1 VNAGASGPTQLLPH
15 EFEGLRRV
23 IRQVAGIHLRETK
36 KPLVA
41 GRLQRRL
48 RELGLESFSDYLRL
62 VEDSANGDE
71 RKELINCIT
80 TNKTSFFR
88 EPHHFDF
95 LRGKVIP
102 EILERVRAGMPK
114 RIRIWSAG
122 CSTGQEPWTIAM
134 TVADAL
140 GSLAGWDVRI
150 LASDLDT
157 NVLESAEHAVYD
169 DEELASVPAPLRDR
183 WFEPVA
189 GGHRVN
195 GALRALVTFR
205 RINLVDFSSWKI
217 RTHFDVIFCRN
228 VAIYFD
234 RPTQEAL
241 FDGLASL
248 LEPTGYL
255 LSGHSENLHGLSHV
269 LRPLGN
275 TVHVPM
281 AQPSGALRG
290 PRPAP
295 AVQPR
300 NIPPSPSPSSSPS
313 PSPSTPEIAIQVG
326 GVQASATGARLRT
339 TLGSCIAVC
348 LHDPEAQVGG
358 MNHFLLPHDRTGNRG
373 PSSFGVHAME
383 MLINAMMKLGGE
395 RHRFVAKVFGASQQF
410 GPGSQHH
417 VAKKNADFVLRFL
430 ADEGIPVVAQ
440 KLGARSALS
449 VVFDTAEGRAFVRTF
464 NRAPGVVEAERRHLA
479 ALSSASRSF
488 ADDITFFGA
497 A

>member
-1 VNAGASGPTQLLPH
+1 MTAGSSGPTQLLPH

-48 RELGLESFSDYLRL
+48 RELGLESFSEYLRL

-102 EILERVRAGMPK
+102 EIVERVRAGMPR

-157 NVLESAEHAVYD
+157 NVLETAERAVYD

-183 WFEPVA
+183 WFESFA
-189 GGHRVN
+189 GGHRVK
-195 GALRALVTFR
+195 GPLRTLVTFR
-205 RINLVDFSSWKI
+205 RINLVEFSSWKI

-275 TVHVPM
+275 TVHVPL
-281 AQPSGALRG
+281 AQPSGALRR
-290 PRPAP
+290 PQPAP
-295 AVQPR
+295 AVQAR
-300 NIPPSPSPSSSPS
+300 NTPLST
-313 PSPSTPEIAIQVG
+313 STPEIALQVG

-348 LHDPEAQVGG
+348 LHDREARVGG
-358 MNHFLLPHDRTGNRG
+358 MNHFLLPHDRTGSRG

-395 RHRFVAKVFGASQQF
+395 RHRFVAKVFGASEQF
-410 GPGSQHH
+410 GSGSQHH

-430 ADEGIPVVAQ
+430 AEEGIPVVAQ
-440 KLGARSALS
+440 KLGGRAALS
-449 VVFDTAEGRAFVRTF
+449 VVFETAEGRAFVRTF
-464 NRAPGVVEAERRHLA
+464 DRAPDVVEAERRHLA
-479 ALSSASRSF
+479 ALSSRRRAF
-488 ADDITFFGA
+488 DDDITFFGA

>member
-1 VNAGASGPTQLLPH
+1 MNAGTSGPTRLLPH

-48 RELGLESFSDYLRL
+48 RALGLETFSDYLRL

-102 EILERVRAGMPK
+102 EVVERARAGMPK

-157 NVLESAEHAVYD
+157 NVLEAAERAVYD
-169 DEELASVPAPLRDR
+169 DEELASVPAPQRDR

-189 GGHRVN
+189 GGQRVK
-195 GALRALVTFR
+195 APLRSLVTFR

-275 TVHVPM
+275 TVHVPV
-281 AQPSGALRG
+281 AQSGGALRG

-295 AVQPR
+295 VEQAR
-300 NIPPSPSPSSSPS
+300 HMPPST
-313 PSPSTPEIAIQVG
+313 STSTSTSTSEIALQVG
-326 GVQASATGARLRT
+326 GVQASAAGARLRT

-348 LHDPEAQVGG
+348 LHDPESRVGG

-395 RHRFVAKVFGASQQF
+395 RHRFVAKVFGASEQL
-410 GPGSQHH
+410 GPGSQSH

-430 ADEGIPVVAQ
+430 AEEGIPVVAQ
-440 KLGARSALS
+440 KLGGRSALS

-464 NRAPGVVEAERRHLA
+464 NRAPDVAEAERRHLA
-479 ALSSASRSF
+479 ALSSASR
-488 ADDITFFGA
+488 AYDDDITFFGA